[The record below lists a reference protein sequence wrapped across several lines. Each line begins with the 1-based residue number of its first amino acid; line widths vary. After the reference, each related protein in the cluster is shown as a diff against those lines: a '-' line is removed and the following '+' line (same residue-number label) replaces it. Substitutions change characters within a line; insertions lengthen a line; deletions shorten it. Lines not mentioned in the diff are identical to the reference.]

1 MLFRSLRDLDGVRD
15 TCAIEVA
22 LVIHKDLGLINQ
34 PAESVRVDDAIAIA
48 LKLTAEFWL
57 RLRVA
62 TAARLLLVSGVWRE
76 IVAA

>member
-1 MLFRSLRDLDGVRD
+1 VVDEHL
-15 TCAIEVA
+15 C
-22 LVIHKDLGLINQ
+22 LIGQ
-34 PAESVRVDDAIAIA
+34 PPKRAGVDDAIAIA